1 MRNSSR
7 VPFQRMLGLNLVH
20 SLVVVI
26 AFVLLVE
33 SDVLQRLR
41 EVAMSHQL
49 LQGKQSD
56 AGLDQLRSK
65 GVS

>member
-1 MRNSSR
+1 
-7 VPFQRMLGLNLVH
+7 MLGLNLVH

-41 EVAMSHQL
+41 QVAMSHQL